1 MYMYQRKQQSISE
14 REQMS
19 RLETLKNVKVPL
31 MTRNG
36 IYGILVTS
44 RPVRSSIISSQ
55 YLGKQIRNPKTGI
68 VVI

>member
-1 MYMYQRKQQSISE
+1 
-14 REQMS
+14 MS
-19 RLETLKNVKVPL
+19 HLETLKKVKGPL

-44 RPVRSSIISSQ
+44 RCVRSSIISSQ
-55 YLGKQIRNPKTGI
+55 YLAKQIRNPKTGI